1 MIDTYTRFAVVKV
14 LKKKEM
20 DEIVKNLEQAW
31 FLVFGRPSTRLWS
44 YNGKEFANKAMYAFA
59 RKCGVEIEFGPSY
72 APWSNGL
79 NERNHALADKAVHCF
94 LKDHPRAGL
103 QEAVNTNTSK
113 AGYIPM
119 QLMFRTFPGFVAK
132 DHDDEDI
139 KSVDKHLDDMSEMRK
154 EFMENEY
161 KRRITIGKN
170 QRLEQYHDET

>member
-1 MIDTYTRFAVVKV
+1 M
-14 LKKKEM
+14 
-20 DEIVKNLEQAW
+20 
-31 FLVFGRPSTRLWS
+31 
-44 YNGKEFANKAMYAFA
+44 
-59 RKCGVEIEFGPSY
+59 
-72 APWSNGL
+72 
-79 NERNHALADKAVHCF
+79 ADKAVHCF

-103 QEAVNTNTSK
+103 QEAVNNGAWTHNTNTSK

-119 QLMFRTFPGFVAK
+119 QLMFGTLTSFPGFVAK